1 MAKVKLIYDEKA
13 CWGCGACEVACKQ
26 EYNPFA
32 YGAYDPANPDS
43 TTYVTVKNDGP
54 KYVNGRLDF
63 SFRVN
68 VCRHCDDAP
77 CVKACPEGAMTVDAD
92 TGIVVHDPEKCN
104 GCEAV
109 KGTSGVEKQQTSPCA
124 FSCPAGNN
132 VQGYVRL
139 AAKGKYREAL
149 ALIKETSPFPSICG
163 RVCHHPCETD
173 CNRRQIDEAVATQSV
188 ERFIAD
194 ADLAAADRY
203 VPPMKARKGNKV
215 AVVGSGPAGLS
226 CAYYLARDG
235 YAVTI
240 FEKAAAPGGML
251 TMAIPAYRLPK
262 EVVGAEVK
270 LLCAM
275 GVIFETGVEIG
286 KDKTVAQ
293 LREEGFTA
301 FFIGIGTQKCLK
313 LGIDGEDLAGVY
325 GGLDFLKDTNLGMPV
340 RLGRSVAVIGG
351 GNTAI
356 DSVRAARRLGAEN
369 AFILYRRGMEEMPAR
384 PDEIDECLDEG
395 IPIRTLSQPVRFMGQ
410 GGKVKAVECVKV
422 ELGEPDGSGRRRPV
436 PVPGSEFTVEVDAV
450 INALGQE
457 ADWACL
463 TPECACTLTGWG
475 TMAVDPVTLQ
485 TADPDIF
492 AGGDAVR
499 GPQTVIEA
507 IADGR
512 EAAVSI
518 DRFLSGKNLRD
529 GRDRVRTPIT
539 EPVKEGYGPRPRVKV
554 PARDGKER
562 VRDFLEVRPGLN
574 EEAVR
579 EEAGRCISCGSACIQ
594 ACPYDAIRFNTAT
607 AKADKCNLCIER
619 VKFGLMPACAD
630 NVCLA
635 HCVYFGDA
643 RHIDQMIEERFWLK
657 ARLEGTLGSLVIRV
671 GD

>member
-1 MAKVKLIYDEKA
+1 MNNVKLVYDEKA

-43 TTYVTVKNDGP
+43 TTYVKVQGDGP
-54 KYVNGRLDF
+54 KYVNGKPDF
-63 SFRVN
+63 AFRVN

-77 CVKACPEGAMTVDAD
+77 CVKACPENAITIDAD
-92 TGIVVHDPEKCN
+92 TGIVVHDKEKCN

-109 KGTSGVEKQQTSPCA
+109 PGKSGAEKQETSPCT
-124 FSCPAGNN
+124 FNCPAGND

-163 RVCHHPCETD
+163 RVCHHPCESD
-173 CNRRQIDEAVATQSV
+173 CNRKQIDEEVSTQSI
-188 ERFIAD
+188 ERFLSD
-194 ADLAAADRY
+194 ADLASKERY
-203 VPPMKARKGNKV
+203 VPPMKTRKGQKV
-215 AVVGSGPAGLS
+215 AVIGSGPAGLT

-235 YAVTI
+235 YDVTV
-240 FEKAAAPGGML
+240 FEKAAKPGGML
-251 TMAIPAYRLPK
+251 TMAIPSYRLPRGI
-262 EVVGAEVK
+262 VGAEIG
-270 LLCAM
+270 LIGAM
-275 GVIFETGVEIG
+275 GVTLKTGVEIG
-286 KDKTVAQ
+286 KDRTFAQ
-293 LREEGFTA
+293 LRTEGFKA

-313 LGIDGEDLAGVY
+313 LGIEGEDLAGVY
-325 GGLDFLKDTNLGMPV
+325 GGLDFLRDANLGVPGE
-340 RLGRSVAVIGG
+340 LGRNVAVIGG

-384 PDEIDECLDEG
+384 PDEIEECLEEG
-395 IPIRTLSQPVRFMGQ
+395 IPIHTLTQPVRFVGE
-410 GGKVKAVECVKV
+410 GGKVKAVECGKMQ
-422 ELGEPDGSGRRRPV
+422 LGEPDGSGRKRPV
-436 PVPGSEFTVEVDAV
+436 PVPGSEFTIEVDAV

-475 TMAVDPVTLQ
+475 TMAVDPLTLQ
-485 TADPDIF
+485 TTDPDIF

-512 EAAVSI
+512 EAAISI
-518 DRFLSGKNLRD
+518 DRYLSSKDLWL
-529 GRDRVRTPIT
+529 GRDRTLSPIT
-539 EPVKEGYGPRPRVKV
+539 EPVKEGYEPAPRV
-554 PARDGKER
+554 PTPMRDGKER
-562 VRDFLEVRPGLN
+562 VKDFAEVRMGLRD
-574 EEAVR
+574 EEAVK
-579 EEAGRCISCGSACIQ
+579 EANRCISCGTACIQ
-594 ACPYDAIRFNTAT
+594 ACPYDALTFNVTT
-607 AKADKCNLCIER
+607 GKTQKCNLCIDR

-635 HCVYFGDA
+635 HCVYFGDGQ
-643 RHIDQMIEERFWLK
+643 HIDTMIKERFWLK
-657 ARLEGTLGSLVIRV
+657 ARLDGTLGSLVIKV
-671 GD
+671 GE